1 MQREPEPSGTD
12 AVFVVVCLLMIA
24 AWFVAIMLDVT
35 YDMAREALARMTFRG
50 W

>member
-1 MQREPEPSGTD
+1 MQREPEPTGTD
-12 AVFVVVCLLMIA
+12 AVFVVVCLLMIV

-35 YDMAREALARMTFRG
+35 YDMLSEALARMTFRG

>member
-1 MQREPEPSGTD
+1 MRRESEPTGAD

-35 YDMAREALARMTFRG
+35 YDMACEALARMTFRG
-50 W
+50 